1 MKSNLQP
8 MTTTKDIH
16 SAAQVLGHLG
26 GLAKS
31 KAKAKAVRENGKL
44 GGRPL
49 KPSIYKN
56 KWGNR
61 YGYISRKRV
70 IAFSD
75 TPTQTQEQAAKAWL
89 AKQQSRII
97 K

>member
-1 MKSNLQP
+1 MSI
-8 MTTTKDIH
+8 TKQQQIH
-16 SAAQVLGHLG
+16 TAAQALGRLG

-31 KAKAKAVRENGKL
+31 EAKAKAVRENGNL

-49 KPSIYKN
+49 KPSIYEN
-56 KWGNR
+56 KWGNW
-61 YGYISRKRV
+61 YGYVSRKRV

-89 AKQQSRII
+89 AKQRLQINE
-97 K
+97 